1 MNNTADMFDFLQ
13 GIFMIGNCLLAMLGF
28 AILTGVRV
36 EGVKYMACFFIV
48 MGVYSNVPQG
58 VAWNGNNIGGSVKR
72 GVGIAMH
79 VGFVSLWTF
88 SHRSR

>member
-1 MNNTADMFDFLQ
+1 MFDFLQ